1 MPTIRFNLVANS
13 LAIMTCFACAEGAT
27 EGSVDPAKTPDADV
41 ADGNAD
47 SPDLAAIWRDQPMFQ
62 SGQRL
67 RARVLDGGGGAAA
80 FIGFRDLELA
90 RDCEFAIAADGE
102 RRCLPVAR
110 DGSIYYLDSAC
121 TQPVYRQSTGTECKD
136 SVAPYVIHV
145 SASAACARDQR
156 TRVYSVGG
164 QRAGAVAYAAVSGGC
179 EPVGLVDCLHTV
191 AEEAPG
197 QFARATIATEA
208 VGTGFAIEWAESE
221 DGARAISALR
231 DTVHDVLCSLQSE
244 IRSDTCL
251 PLSAAQVRGGA
262 AEASG
267 SLFGDVACSE
277 SRAVLDIGRDACTP
291 ASIAVVREQNECGAS
306 QATAYELGS
315 AIDVAY
321 AKNGSGCLRFSPPA
335 GQKVYALA
343 DPLQLDTRPALQL
356 ARGGT
361 ERLAVRYYA
370 TASGTP
376 VQYDALQF
384 YDSKLSRVCERRV
397 MADGTRR
404 CVPVGGSAAIEPAGP
419 FRDADCTE
427 PLVAVPQANVA
438 GVCSPAPEYAQRTDA
453 SNLLVAVYDLESK
466 LREPPATVYFVSDAE
481 CTGRNP
487 KPSVGYHPLGGRLDL
502 AVLREELY

>member
-1 MPTIRFNLVANS
+1 M
-13 LAIMTCFACAEGAT
+13 MTCFACAEGAT
-27 EGSVDPAKTPDADV
+27 EGSVDPARTPDADV
-41 ADGNAD
+41 ADGSAD
-47 SPDLAAIWRDQPMFQ
+47 SPDPELAAMWRDHPMFQ

-67 RARVLDGGGGAAA
+67 RARVLDGGGGAAV

-110 DGSIYYLDSAC
+110 DGSIFYLDSAC

-136 SVAPYVIHV
+136 TVAPYVTQV
-145 SASAACARDQR
+145 SASAECARDQR
-156 TRVYSVGG
+156 THVYSVGA
-164 QRAGAVAYAAVSGGC
+164 QRPQEAAYAAVSGEC
-179 EPVGLVDCLHTV
+179 KPVGLVDCLHDV
-191 AEEAPG
+191 VEEEPV
-197 QFARATIATEA
+197 QFASATIATEA
-208 VGTGFAIEWAESE
+208 VGTGFAIEWAESA

-244 IRSDTCL
+244 IRPDTCL

-267 SLFGDVACSE
+267 TLFGDATCSD
-277 SRAVLDIGRDACTP
+277 SRAVLDVGRDACTP
-291 ASIAVVREQNECGAS
+291 ASIAVVREPNECGAS

-315 AIDVAY
+315 VVDVAY
-321 AKNGSGCLRFSPPA
+321 AKNGSGCMKFSPPA
-335 GQKVYALA
+335 ERKVYALGDA
-343 DPLQLDTRPALQL
+343 LQLDTRPALQL

-370 TASGTP
+370 TPDGTP

-384 YDSKLSRVCERRV
+384 YDWKLVRACESRA
-397 MADGTRR
+397 MADGTTR
-404 CVPVGGSAAIEPAGP
+404 CVPVGGGAAIDPAGP
-419 FRDADCTE
+419 FRDADCTQ
-427 PLVAVPQANVA
+427 PLVAVPDSSRVGA
-438 GVCSPAPEYAQRTDA
+438 CDPAPEYAQRTDA

-466 LREPPATVYFVSDAE
+466 LRDAPATVYFRTDGE

-487 KPSVGYHPLGGRLDL
+487 KPSVGYHPLGTRLDL
-502 AVLREELY
+502 AVLREQLY